1 MTAMQQIGEVYTAGS
16 QVAVEQMERAYT
28 VRLTRDFS
36 SSLQCN
42 RPCVHLPSFVL
53 QDSTFNYYVAYYLD
67 IANPV
72 KLLHILCETGINH
85 QCN

>member
-1 MTAMQQIGEVYTAGS
+1 MQQMGEVYTSGS

-42 RPCVHLPSFVL
+42 WPCMHLPTFVL
-53 QDSTFNYYVAYYLD
+53 QNSIFNYYFAYYLD
-67 IANPV
+67 IANIFQ
-72 KLLHILCETGINH
+72 LLHILCETVINH
-85 QCN
+85 RCN